1 MPRIFDNINEQLL
14 TTLKESLKNAHK
26 ADFCVGYF
34 NLRGW
39 KLIEEEIEQFTGGE
53 NNCCRL
59 LIGMQ
64 KLPKDELTQ
73 VLGLGI
79 SRKPISQSDT
89 INLKKRIVQ
98 EFSQQ
103 LTLGKPSN
111 DDEWGLKRL
120 KTQLQTKKVVVKLY
134 LRHPLHAKLYLIPQ
148 NYHNLPAIGFL
159 GSSNLTFSGLSYQ
172 GELNVDI
179 LDHDATT
186 KLQTWF
192 NDRWEDRFCLDIS
205 DELIKIIDES
215 WATEKLILP
224 YYVYLKMAYHLSQE
238 ARDGLS
244 QYAIPYDFQ
253 LFPFQAAAVQIAA
266 HYVNRR
272 GGVMIG
278 DVVGLGKTLVG
289 TAIAKIIEDELG
301 ISTVIICPKNLVNMW
316 EKYKDEYG
324 LAAKVVP
331 ISQVTKI
338 LPTIPARFRLVLID
352 ESHNLRNRDGQ
363 RYAAIKEYIEQSG
376 SRCILLTATPYN
388 KSNLDLSSQLRL
400 FIPESKDLGIKPENL
415 IRELGNEN
423 EFKRKYP
430 QTEVRTLAAFEKSE
444 YSEDWQLLMNRYM
457 LRRTRSF
464 IKNNYAATDEIDG
477 RKYLQFPDGSRSYFP
492 TRIPKT
498 ATFTINNDDDYG
510 KLYSSE
516 VVEIINS
523 LSLPRYGLGNYTLD
537 KYKQPPTATEQQILN
552 GLSRGGR
559 RLMGFCRTNLFKRLE
574 SSGNAFLESL
584 ERHILRNYV
593 YIHALENKLD
603 IPIGTQD
610 AEFLETANNDEDADN
625 INSTHLDVEI
635 ADDDND
641 DQHDEEND
649 EVNFASLTSKEAE
662 YKRQAKVI
670 YELYQSRYQKRFK
683 WLNYRLFKSE
693 LKKHLL
699 EDAKALLKLLNN
711 CLNNCGEWNFHQDQK
726 FQTLQKLLTEIHPD
740 EKILIFT
747 QFADTA
753 RYLQE
758 CLGKARI
765 SQTALVTGKVND
777 PTSLV
782 YRFSPQSNQQN
793 INPEQEIRILIA
805 TDVLSEGQNL
815 QDCRIIIN
823 YDLPWAIIR
832 LIQRAGRVDRIGQKA
847 SEILCYSFL
856 PAEGVEKLINL
867 RGRLTERLVENA
879 SVVGTDEAFFEDG
892 FSYQEILDLYHEKSG
907 ILDEVDDGEVDLTSE
922 AFQIWKNAIDADP
935 SLEKIIKNL
944 PNVIYS
950 TRYHEGTNLD
960 PQGVLMY
967 LRTAEGT
974 DALAWINKEGKS
986 VTQSQMRILRM
997 ARCNRDTPPLKRH
1010 PQHHEIVAQ
1019 GADLLLEQQKT
1030 SGGQLGSSKSA
1041 RYRTYYRLDN
1051 YIKKTEAKTPL
1062 FTLGEDWQTLKKAV
1076 QEIYHYPLKETTVVK
1091 LNRQLKS
1098 GINDE
1103 QLATMIVSL
1112 RDNNSLCIIHPEDGQ
1127 QEAQIICS
1135 LGLFCD

>member
-14 TTLKESLKNAHK
+14 TTLKQSLKTAPK

-39 KLIEEEIEQFTGGE
+39 KLIQEEIEQFSGGE

-64 KLPKDELTQ
+64 KLPKDELNDI
-73 VLGLGI
+73 LGLGI
-79 SRKPISQSDT
+79 SQKPISQGE
-89 INLKKRIVQ
+89 IVNLKKRIVQ
-98 EFSQQ
+98 EFRQQ
-103 LTLGKPSN
+103 LMLGKPNN

-120 KTQLQTKKVVVKLY
+120 KTQLEDKKVIVKLY

-148 NYHNLPAIGFL
+148 NHHNLKAIGFL
-159 GSSNLTFSGLSYQ
+159 GSSNLTFSGLSSQ

-179 LDHDATT
+179 LDHDATD

-192 NDRWEDRFCLDIS
+192 NERWQDKFCLDIS
-205 DELIKIIDES
+205 DQLIDIIDES
-215 WATEKLILP
+215 WASEKLISP

-244 QYAIPYDFQ
+244 QYQIPLEFQ
-253 LFPFQAAAVQIAA
+253 LFPFQAAAVKIAA

-289 TAIAKIIEDELG
+289 TAIAKIIEEDFG
-301 ISTVIICPKNLVNMW
+301 ISTLIICPKNLVKMW
-316 EKYKDEYG
+316 DNYRKEYG
-324 LAAKVVP
+324 LRGDVVS

-352 ESHNLRNRDGQ
+352 ESHNLRNRNGQ

-388 KSNLDLSSQLRL
+388 KSNLDLSAQLRL
-400 FIPESKDLGIKPENL
+400 FVPESKDLGVKPDHL
-415 IRELGNEN
+415 ITELGGEQ
-423 EFKRKYP
+423 EFKRQHP
-430 QTEVRTLAAFEKSE
+430 QTDIRTLAAFEKSE
-444 YSEDWQLLMNRYM
+444 YSEDWQQLMNHYM
-457 LRRTRSF
+457 IRRTRSF
-464 IKNNYAATDEIDG
+464 IKTNYAEIDDINE
-477 RKYLQFPDGSRSYFP
+477 RKYLEFPDGTRSYFP

-498 ATFTINNDDDYG
+498 AAFTINDDDDYG

-516 VVEIINS
+516 VVEIING
-523 LSLPRYGLGNYTLD
+523 LFLPRYGLGNYTLT
-537 KYKQPPTATEQQILN
+537 KYKQPPTPTEQQILN
-552 GLSRGGR
+552 SLSRAGR

-574 SSGNAFLESL
+574 SSGIAFLESL

-593 YIHALENKLD
+593 YLHGLENKLD

-610 AEFLETANNDEDADN
+610 AEFLDTRNNDEDADN
-625 INSTHLDVEI
+625 INSTALDVEI
-635 ADDDND
+635 VDDENND
-641 DQHDEEND
+641 SDEND
-649 EVNFASLTSKEAE
+649 EVNFANLNQKAAE
-662 YKRQAKVI
+662 YQSQAAAI
-670 YELYQSRYQKRFK
+670 YEFYQTKYKKRFK
-683 WLNYRLFKSE
+683 WLNYRLFNSQ
-693 LKKHLL
+693 LKQHLR
-699 EDAKALLKLLNN
+699 EDALSLLKLIHS
-711 CLNNCGEWNFHQDQK
+711 CGEWNFQQDPK
-726 FQTLQKLLTEIHPD
+726 FQTLKKILTEKHPD

-747 QFADTA
+747 QFADTG
-753 RYLQE
+753 RYLQQ
-758 CLGKARI
+758 CLAIEKIAK
-765 SQTALVTGKVND
+765 SALVTGKIND
-777 PTSLV
+777 STSLV
-782 YRFSPQSNQQN
+782 YRFSPRSNKQN
-793 INPEQEIRILIA
+793 IPAEQEIRILIA

-832 LIQRAGRVDRIGQKA
+832 LIQRAGRVDRIGQQA
-847 SEILCYSFL
+847 AEILCYSFL
-856 PAEGVEKLINL
+856 PADGVEKLINL
-867 RGRLTERLVENA
+867 RGRLTERLLENA
-879 SVVGTDEAFFEDG
+879 SVVGTDEAFFEDHL
-892 FSYQEILDLYHEKSG
+892 SEQQILDLYHEKSG
-907 ILDEVDDGEVDLTSE
+907 ILDDAEDGEVDLTSE

-935 SLEKIIKNL
+935 SLEKKIKNL

-950 TRYHEGTNLD
+950 TRYYEGTNLD
-960 PQGVLMY
+960 PEGVLMY

-974 DALAWINKEGKS
+974 DALAWINKQGKS

-997 ARCNRDTPPLKRH
+997 ARCNRDTPPAKKH
-1010 PQHHEIVAQ
+1010 PQHHEIVSQ

-1030 SGGQLGSSKSA
+1030 SGGQLGSSRSA

-1051 YIKKTEAKTPL
+1051 YIKKTEKNTPL
-1062 FTLGEDWQTLKKAV
+1062 FTSGEDWQTLKKAV
-1076 QEIYHYPLKETTVVK
+1076 EEIYHYPLKETTVVK

-1103 QLATMIVSL
+1103 QLADMIISL
-1112 RDNNSLCIIHPEDGQ
+1112 RDNNLLCIIHPEDAKQ
-1127 QEAQIICS
+1127 PAQIICS
-1135 LGLFCD
+1135 LGLFSANW